1 MEVATLGFELAPQ
14 EFLQSKNA
22 ASDHWAMRPLHQI
35 NSFEVFFS
43 AIHTVRTL

>member
-35 NSFEVFFS
+35 NIH
-43 AIHTVRTL
+43 IHTVRTL